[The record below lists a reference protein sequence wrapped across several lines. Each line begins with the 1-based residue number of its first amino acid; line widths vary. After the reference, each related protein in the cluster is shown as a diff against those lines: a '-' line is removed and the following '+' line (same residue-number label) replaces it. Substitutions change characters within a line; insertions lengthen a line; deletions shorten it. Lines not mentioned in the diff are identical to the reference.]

1 MVDKA
6 FITGGARGIGAAIA
20 AVLVRDGLDV
30 WAPTRADLDLANIE
44 AVESFL
50 NMNTDYVPDVLVINA
65 GENNPQDLLDV
76 SLENWSHTLDVNL
89 TSAFLILRDFGS
101 RMLKKRRGRIV
112 VVSSVYSIR
121 AREGRAPYSVS
132 KAGLNALVRSA
143 ALEFAPAGVL
153 VNGICPGFVLTD
165 MTRQN
170 NDDDDIKRLEGQIPL
185 GRLADPVE
193 VAELVE
199 YLASFRNTYITGQ
212 LIAID
217 GGFLCR

>member
-6 FITGGARGIGAAIA
+6 FITGGTRGIGAAIA

-30 WAPTRADLDLANIE
+30 WAPTREDLDLANIE

-50 NMNTDYVPDVLVINA
+50 NINTDYVPDVLIINA
-65 GENNPQDLLDV
+65 GENNPQDLVDV

-143 ALEFAPAGVL
+143 ALEFAPSGVL

-170 NDDDDIKRLEGQIPL
+170 NDDDGIKSLQAQIPL

-193 VAELVE
+193 VAELVV

>member
-1 MVDKA
+1 
-6 FITGGARGIGAAIA
+6 
-20 AVLVRDGLDV
+20 
-30 WAPTRADLDLANIE
+30 
-44 AVESFL
+44 
-50 NMNTDYVPDVLVINA
+50 
-65 GENNPQDLLDV
+65 
-76 SLENWSHTLDVNL
+76 LENWSHTLDVNL

>member
-6 FITGGARGIGAAIA
+6 FITGGTRGIGAAIA

-30 WAPTRADLDLANIE
+30 WAPTREDLDLANIE

-50 NMNTDYVPDVLVINA
+50 NVNTDYVPDVLVINA
-65 GENNPQDLLDV
+65 GENNPQDLVDV

-89 TSAFLILRDFGS
+89 TSVFLILRDFGS

-143 ALEFAPAGVL
+143 ALEFGPAGVL

-170 NDDDDIKRLEGQIPL
+170 NDDDDIKGLEVQIPL

-193 VAELVE
+193 VAEFVM